1 MLTGITLASC
11 AVDAQ
16 DRYLAALSGVAF
28 LETETGI
35 QVVAASAMES
45 ALTRFTFDGMLTERE
60 VFRLSPGAGL
70 HDLIATE
77 TGLTALARW
86 GTAVLVDAN
95 NFAQTGAENL
105 VALDGSASS
114 TRGIEGLSLTT
125 LPQGIVQISDTIN
138 LPLGDVIAL
147 SSLSD
152 GRVIA
157 GSAFDTGIA
166 LLDAAGLILD
176 VALAEDGFWHSRVSG
191 IETVQV
197 GTRDFVIVAASGSSS
212 ISVFEVDGDE
222 LILTDHEWDN
232 ATTHFYG
239 VSELATARI
248 GDMTIVAAGGTDAGL
263 SLFELTADGDLI
275 HLRDITDTPETTL
288 ADISGLDLIAHGDGA
303 LLVASS
309 ERDNG
314 LSVFELEFEFAPPKP
329 DMIWHVGSEIWFTN
343 EQRMSG
349 AAAIPED
356 TIIQEAPAWI
366 AEWAQE
372 DILM

>member
-125 LPQGIVQISDTIN
+125 LPQGIVQIADTIN

-176 VALAEDGFWHSRVSG
+176 VALAEDGFWHSRVSD